1 MKKFIFT
8 ANVIALLLLVPAV
21 LVGYLHNS
29 QTGIETK
36 AISGEVAKQATNS
49 TEVGNLLRLVKTN

>member
-21 LVGYLHNS
+21 LVGYLHNN
-29 QTGIETK
+29 QTGSAGKADNQEMTKQSNSNPET
-36 AISGEVAKQATNS
+36 
-49 TEVGNLLRLVKTN
+49 GNLLRIVKSY